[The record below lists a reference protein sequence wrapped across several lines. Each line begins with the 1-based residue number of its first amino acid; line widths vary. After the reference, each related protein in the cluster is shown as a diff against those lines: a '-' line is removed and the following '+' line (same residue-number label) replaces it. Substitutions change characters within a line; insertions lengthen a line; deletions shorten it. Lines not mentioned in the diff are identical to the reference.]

1 MKKLFILAATVGIF
15 GCSTLVLQP
24 ADFSWPVES
33 ILTSDAKGIV
43 SESRFAVSFSIAD
56 LMAAEH
62 GENAA
67 AAGKTVR
74 VIRDRKGFYFV
85 TAPTFKNV
93 YVFTTGDGELKQFR
107 KIEIGETEM
116 SDPKFN
122 QRDSYIELLNGSSVM
137 MLTKDGISEGDKK

>member
-1 MKKLFILAATVGIF
+1 
-15 GCSTLVLQP
+15 
-24 ADFSWPVES
+24 
-33 ILTSDAKGIV
+33 
-43 SESRFAVSFSIAD
+43 
-56 LMAAEH
+56 MAAEH

-67 AAGKTVR
+67 ATAKTVR
-74 VIRDRKGFYFV
+74 VIRDRKGYYFV

-122 QRDSYIELLNGSSVM
+122 QRDSYIELLNGSSVV